1 MPSSQ
6 GNKLTAQ
13 EFADLLRQLNITFK
27 DVYSKL
33 DAALQL
39 DGKGVIIKLTYG
51 GLGKDVSGFS
61 GFVYITGGATAQITV
76 GTGLEISS
84 NVLQLKAEAHEAD
97 PVALTSFT
105 ASAGS
110 DHVDIADLNTKI
122 GVLLTELEAQRVVIT
137 NILSKLESLGAFAS
151 S

>member
-6 GNKLTAQ
+6 GNKISAQ
-13 EFADLLRQLNITFK
+13 QMDELLVQLNVVFK
-27 DVYSKL
+27 DIYSKI

-39 DGKGVIIKLTYG
+39 DNKGVMIKLQFG
-51 GLGKDVSGFS
+51 GLGKDVSGYG
-61 GFVYITGGATAQITV
+61 GFVYITGGATSEVTV
-76 GTGLEISS
+76 GSGLEISG
-84 NVLQLKAEAHEAD
+84 NILQIEEQAHEAD

-110 DHVDIADLNTKI
+110 DHIDITDLNAKLGT
-122 GVLLTELEAQRVVIT
+122 LFTELEAQRVVTT
-137 NILSKLESLGAFAS
+137 NILSKLETLGAFAS